1 MASFVPTVKK
11 YLEKAIDAML
21 VIFLSGIFVIGICQ
35 VVWRWLLNDPIT
47 WSEEAIQLIYIWVCY
62 LGWCLAERKDAHIRI
77 TALMNALPRNA
88 QKWLQVF
95 NHVLCIV
102 FSVLMVVYG
111 IKLIGIGSIR
121 TGIAVKINMGIVY
134 TMGPLC
140 NLIIIFY
147 EIAGLVECV
156 TKGPRDYR
164 EKGGD
169 EE

>member
-1 MASFVPTVKK
+1 MTGFVPTVKK
-11 YLEKAIDAML
+11 YLEKAIDVML
-21 VIFLSGIFVIGICQ
+21 VVFLSGIFVIGICQ